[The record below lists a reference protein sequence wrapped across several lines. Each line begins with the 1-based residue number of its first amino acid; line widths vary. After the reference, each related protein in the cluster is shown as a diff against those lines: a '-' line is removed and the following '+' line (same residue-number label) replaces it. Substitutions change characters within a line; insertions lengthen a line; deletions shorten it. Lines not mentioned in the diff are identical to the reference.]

1 MEKKKRLIELFGGYG
16 SQHFAL
22 EYLDIVF
29 EQWKLCE
36 WAVKSIQAYKDAHFS
51 DDTFDYSSSLS
62 AREIVDYLTNKG
74 ISANYNEPMTRE
86 QIERLGEDKQRQ
98 IYNNIKATH
107 NLVNIQQVHGD
118 DLEIVDTD
126 IYDYIM
132 TYSFPC
138 FTADSL
144 VLTKN
149 GYKRI
154 ADICIDDEVLSH
166 DNKYHKIVN
175 RFENG
180 IHDIYKINAMGI
192 DEIKTTYNHKFY
204 TREKYRKGH
213 KAIRCFKEPVWK
225 ELKDL
230 TNNDYLGIAINQ
242 QNRSIVSS
250 KLPTQE
256 KDFWWI
262 IGRYLG
268 DGWIRQQGGIIICC
282 AKDETYEIISK
293 LKNLNWNYNI
303 VNERT
308 VNKIHISKK
317 ALSDFV
323 EQFGKGAGNKHLT
336 QDILDLPIFYL
347 KPFIE
352 GYLSADGC
360 FTNGT
365 YKATS
370 ISRELIYGIAQCVAK
385 VYKTPYRIYKIIPP
399 KQKIIEGRLVNQ
411 NVWYQLVFKTE
422 KKKQDKAFYEDGY
435 IWYPIKSIE
444 YIGKDYVYDIEVED
458 SHSFTVQNTIVH
470 NCQDLSNAGL
480 GKGMSRGSGT
490 RSGMLW
496 EVERILK
503 ELKEENKPLPKYL
516 IMENVPQV
524 HGENSLSDF
533 NEWCEFLKSI
543 GYTNAWDDLN
553 SKNYGIPQNR
563 VRTFMISILDNDGTY
578 FQFPQQIKLAFRLK
592 DLLEKKVDEKYYL
605 SDKVIEKLKP
615 IGVETLDS
623 VSGVDLCDSKSE
635 LRDVSNTIRSRYDC
649 GYEHF
654 SPGPT
659 GIIEPKTENNS
670 VNIKGKSYEITQ
682 DSENFIA
689 WHQDGFFDIATR
701 AWKDNKIAPTMHT
714 DCGNIM
720 ILDSSTDKDTYLGTY
735 DYNRSETFMHG
746 KSRFIEDNDVI
757 NTIQTTHSDGIVE
770 SVDDRILRD
779 KLCEKVLTSD
789 STEAYD
795 VVGLNY
801 ASRRLDGSKNIVL
814 QKNLSP
820 TLTTSSGDD
829 MAICEPQ
836 EESLFTE
843 TQKQMFTKDGNIKK
857 FANGDDVED
866 FNVGDSADLSFPN
879 GSRKGSRVFKQ
890 CAPTLCAVSSGKDLV
905 VKVEDEEIPIKNATQ
920 KGYLIAKDGD
930 GIDIGGRMHKH
941 RGTVQDG
948 ISQTLKTSIDV
959 GVCVKTDKVIEL
971 NKDAKHQQ
979 DLVQHQDGIC
989 RTICCGTHASGPHL
1003 LKTAVEEQ
1011 EDNLKRKLCNH
1022 LIEEG
1027 LVKEGD
1033 IIRHSYTNKRMED
1046 NAIANS
1052 DNPDCC
1058 STLDTRADTLGVVV
1072 NDDVDLK
1079 SDNKKLKSLVDKM
1092 DLTKDNQYMDLYN
1105 QTTNDDTSGTITTR
1119 VDTSNCSAVYSNYRI
1134 RKLTPK
1140 ECWRLMGVKDTDY
1153 ERVAKN
1159 QSNASLYHLA
1169 GDSIVT
1175 VCLMAIFGK
1184 LFNVDYRSKIAD
1196 LLKEL
1201 NPNFDFSSIE
1211 KEVICEKHSLLN
1223 DLLGD

>member
-144 VLTKN
+144 ILTKDGYKEYKDLQIGEYVLTKSN
-149 GYKRI
+149 TWQ
-154 ADICIDDEVLSH
+154 
-166 DNKYHKIVN
+166 KIVKK
-175 RFENG
+175 FDNG
-180 IHDIYKINAMGI
+180 IHKTYYLQGMGFENI
-192 DEIKTTYNHKFY
+192 HCTSNHKFY
-204 TREKYRKGH
+204 VRERYRKGH
-213 KAIRCFKEPVWK
+213 KSVRCFKEPEFK
-225 ELKDL
+225 EVKDITRNHYFGVPVIQDEEPFYRDDL
-230 TNNDYLGIAINQ
+230 
-242 QNRSIVSS
+242 
-250 KLPTQE
+250 
-256 KDFWWI
+256 DFWYM
-262 IGRYLG
+262 IGYYLG
-268 DGWIRQQGGIIICC
+268 DGWLSCDGNDIILACN
-282 AKDETYEIISK
+282 ESK
-293 LKNLNWNYNI
+293 LEKLKSNLDINKWHYTYNWN
-303 VNERT
+303 RT
-308 VNKIHISKK
+308 CYRLRFANKEIYDFILKYVGTGSFEKK
-317 ALSDFV
+317 ICG
-323 EQFGKGAGNKHLT
+323 E
-336 QDILDLPIFYL
+336 ILRLPKL
-347 KPFIE
+347 QLNSLLE
-352 GYLSADGC
+352 GYIDSDGC
-360 FTNGT
+360 RIKKNIQFSSVN
-365 YKATS
+365 
-370 ISRELIYGIAQCVAK
+370 RELIYGISSIINK
-385 VYKTPYRIYKIIPP
+385 VYHRATCITKNVVSPT
-399 KQKIIEGRLVNQ
+399 KIIEGRTVNQ
-411 NVWYQLVFKTE
+411 HNWYLLRFKPMNDV
-422 KKKQDKAFYEDGY
+422 QDKAFYENGY
-435 IWYPIKSIE
+435 IWYPFTKL
-444 YIGKDYVYDIEVED
+444 VED
-458 SHSFTVQNTIVH
+458 KEEHVYNMEIENDHSYIIQGCISK

-659 GIIEPKTENNS
+659 GIIEPKTETNS
-670 VNIKGKSYEITQ
+670 VNIKGKNYEITQ

-689 WHQDGFFDIATR
+689 WHQDGFFDIDTR
-701 AWKDNKIAPTMHT
+701 AWKDDKIAPTMHT
-714 DCGNIM
+714 DCGNIK
-720 ILDSSTDKDTYLGTY
+720 ILDSSTDEDTYLGTY
-735 DYNRSETFMHG
+735 DYNKSETFMQG

-770 SVDDRILRD
+770 SVDDRVLRD

-801 ASRRLDGSKNIVL
+801 ASRRLEGSKNIVL

-836 EESLFTE
+836 
-843 TQKQMFTKDGNIKK
+843 
-857 FANGDDVED
+857 
-866 FNVGDSADLSFPN
+866 
-879 GSRKGSRVFKQ
+879 
-890 CAPTLCAVSSGKDLV
+890 
-905 VKVEDEEIPIKNATQ
+905 
-920 KGYLIAKDGD
+920 
-930 GIDIGGRMHKH
+930 
-941 RGTVQDG
+941 
-948 ISQTLKTSIDV
+948 
-959 GVCVKTDKVIEL
+959 CVKTDKVIEL

-1003 LKTAVEEQ
+1003 LKTAVE
-1011 EDNLKRKLCNH
+1011 
-1022 LIEEG
+1022 
-1027 LVKEGD
+1027 
-1033 IIRHSYTNKRMED
+1033 D

-1052 DNPDCC
+1052 DSSDCC

-1072 NDDVDLK
+1072 NDDIDLK

-1184 LFNVDYRSKIAD
+1184 LFNVDYRSKIVD

>member
-1 MEKKKRLIELFGGYG
+1 M
-16 SQHFAL
+16 
-22 EYLDIVF
+22 
-29 EQWKLCE
+29 
-36 WAVKSIQAYKDAHFS
+36 
-51 DDTFDYSSSLS
+51 
-62 AREIVDYLTNKG
+62 
-74 ISANYNEPMTRE
+74 
-86 QIERLGEDKQRQ
+86 
-98 IYNNIKATH
+98 
-107 NLVNIQQVHGD
+107 
-118 DLEIVDTD
+118 
-126 IYDYIM
+126 
-132 TYSFPC
+132 
-138 FTADSL
+138 
-144 VLTKN
+144 
-149 GYKRI
+149 
-154 ADICIDDEVLSH
+154 
-166 DNKYHKIVN
+166 
-175 RFENG
+175 
-180 IHDIYKINAMGI
+180 
-192 DEIKTTYNHKFY
+192 
-204 TREKYRKGH
+204 
-213 KAIRCFKEPVWK
+213 
-225 ELKDL
+225 
-230 TNNDYLGIAINQ
+230 
-242 QNRSIVSS
+242 
-250 KLPTQE
+250 
-256 KDFWWI
+256 
-262 IGRYLG
+262 
-268 DGWIRQQGGIIICC
+268 
-282 AKDETYEIISK
+282 
-293 LKNLNWNYNI
+293 
-303 VNERT
+303 
-308 VNKIHISKK
+308 
-317 ALSDFV
+317 
-323 EQFGKGAGNKHLT
+323 
-336 QDILDLPIFYL
+336 
-347 KPFIE
+347 
-352 GYLSADGC
+352 
-360 FTNGT
+360 
-365 YKATS
+365 
-370 ISRELIYGIAQCVAK
+370 
-385 VYKTPYRIYKIIPP
+385 
-399 KQKIIEGRLVNQ
+399 
-411 NVWYQLVFKTE
+411 
-422 KKKQDKAFYEDGY
+422 
-435 IWYPIKSIE
+435 
-444 YIGKDYVYDIEVED
+444 
-458 SHSFTVQNTIVH
+458 
-470 NCQDLSNAGL
+470 
-480 GKGMSRGSGT
+480 
-490 RSGMLW
+490 
-496 EVERILK
+496 
-503 ELKEENKPLPKYL
+503 
-516 IMENVPQV
+516 
-524 HGENSLSDF
+524 
-533 NEWCEFLKSI
+533 
-543 GYTNAWDDLN
+543 
-553 SKNYGIPQNR
+553 
-563 VRTFMISILDNDGTY
+563 
-578 FQFPQQIKLAFRLK
+578 
-592 DLLEKKVDEKYYL
+592 
-605 SDKVIEKLKP
+605 
-615 IGVETLDS
+615 
-623 VSGVDLCDSKSE
+623 
-635 LRDVSNTIRSRYDC
+635 RDVSNTIRSRYDC

-670 VNIKGKSYEITQ
+670 VNIKGKSYKITQ

-689 WHQDGFFDIATR
+689 WHQDGFFDIDTR

-714 DCGNIM
+714 DCGNIK
-720 ILDSSTDKDTYLGTY
+720 ILDSSTDEDTYLGTY
-735 DYNRSETFMHG
+735 DYNKSETFMQG

-801 ASRRLDGSKNIVL
+801 ASRRLEGSKNIVL

-836 EESLFTE
+836 EKSLFTE

-905 VKVEDEEIPIKNATQ
+905 VKVEDEGIPIKNATQ

-930 GIDIGGRMHKH
+930 GVDIGGRMHTH

-948 ISQTLKTSIDV
+948 VSQTLKTSIDV

-979 DLVQHQDGIC
+979 DLVRHQDGIC

-1003 LKTAVEEQ
+1003 LKTAVE
-1011 EDNLKRKLCNH
+1011 
-1022 LIEEG
+1022 
-1027 LVKEGD
+1027 
-1033 IIRHSYTNKRMED
+1033 D

-1052 DNPDCC
+1052 DSPDCC

-1211 KEVICEKHSLLN
+1211 KEVICEKHSLLD